1 MQVTVVAPS
10 PALAPFVRRFTIVET
25 SAEATRALLPEHG
38 LVLGVRFGG
47 SASLVVDGV
56 AQRVPDL
63 AVTGILGAA
72 RTMQTAA
79 GGGIVLAMFRELG
92 AARFFAE
99 PLHELFGRTLGAD
112 ALVPRAELARLQQRI
127 ASARDH
133 AGRVAI
139 FEQFLLARMR
149 PGEPDPVAAAAVHAI
164 QRSRGTIRI
173 AALAR
178 ELAITQDPLEKRFRR
193 AVGTSPKHLASL
205 VRLSRVIEAQHRLQ
219 AAGRQRCESG
229 WSRLAVAAGYFDHSH
244 FIREFRAVTGV
255 PPGRFF
261 RSGEYC

>member
-1 MQVTVVAPS
+1 MAPS

-72 RTMQTAA
+72 RTMRSAA

-149 PGEPDPVAAAAVHAI
+149 PGEPDPVAAAAAPLDRVHRGAAARSGSPRSPASS
-164 QRSRGTIRI
+164 RSRRIRSRSGSDARSARRPSTSRRWSGCRACSRRSTGCRRP
-173 AALAR
+173 AASAANL
-178 ELAITQDPLEKRFRR
+178 
-193 AVGTSPKHLASL
+193 
-205 VRLSRVIEAQHRLQ
+205 
-219 AAGRQRCESG
+219 AGRA
-229 WSRLAVAAGYFDHSH
+229 SRS
-244 FIREFRAVTGV
+244 
-255 PPGRFF
+255 PPATSITRTSSASSA
-261 RSGEYC
+261 R